1 MKVEESFT
9 VERPRDQVWAFIQQ
23 IERVA
28 DCIPG
33 LDRISMTDDD
43 TYDVQITQSLGVFKV
58 TFDAKMRITSRQ
70 EGRELSFTATGQSI
84 RGAAG
89 NLRSMTVVRLEDN
102 THSPGTTNVI
112 VEADVVL
119 GGMLGA
125 VGQKLIAK
133 QATKIAKQFAKNL
146 ESDLQMAEK

>member
-9 VERPRDQVWAFIQQ
+9 VEKPRDQVWAFIQQ

-28 DCIPG
+28 GCIPG
-33 LDRISMTDDD
+33 LDRIS
-43 TYDVQITQSLGVFKV
+43 I

-89 NLRSMTVVRLEDN
+89 NLRSTTVVRLEDN
-102 THSPGTTNVI
+102 THSPGTTSVI

-146 ESDLQMAEK
+146 EIDLQMAEK